1 MHKNSGVALLEK
13 LLFYFWHKTWVGKN
27 LKKVLRTHTFVSR
40 NWVVQVKYFLLDVK
54 NRKVDKKFMIVLMKD
69 HLSLESAEKCRQ
81 SIRRHGGGEVE
92 YFTAIDE
99 HHSEAVLKKHGIDWI
114 KLGSNRRN
122 EKTLMGCFASHFL
135 LWLKCIEIDEPIM
148 VFESDALCVRALPS
162 RLRFRHIINL
172 ADGYCRRDYL
182 IKKEVAQF
190 LDKSLHHGS
199 VRYDAILMP
208 GTVAYAI
215 SPDGARR
222 LVKKAKTG
230 FACEADHFV
239 EKSTVDI
246 VERHPLPI
254 ELNTDFPS
262 YLERKRDVPQ
272 ED

>member
-1 MHKNSGVALLEK
+1 MQHKARLY
-13 LLFYFWHKTWVGKN
+13 YFWRKLRGRVLNWLPKTKN
-27 LKKVLRTHTFVSR
+27 VFILRC
-40 NWVVQVKYFLLDVK
+40 WKMKAEYFLLGIK
-54 NRKVDKKFMIVLMKD
+54 NRKVSKKFVITLIED
-69 HLSLESAEKCRQ
+69 PPSLAAAEKCRQ

-162 RLRFRHIINL
+162 RLRFRHVINL
-172 ADGYCRRDYL
+172 ADGSYRRNDH
-182 IKKEVAQF
+182 IKVKEILQF
-190 LDKSLHHGS
+190 LDKNPYTGSLFCFS
-199 VRYDAILMP
+199 YCMP
-208 GTVAYAI
+208 GMVAYAV
-215 SPDGARR
+215 SPEGARR

-230 FACEADHFV
+230 LACEADHFV
-239 EKSTVDI
+239 EKNTVDI
-246 VERHPLPI
+246 VEHCPLPI

-262 YLERKRDVPQ
+262 YLERKANNP
-272 ED
+272 